1 MIWHLFLR
9 FEPKGKT
16 YWDKATFTYCVW
28 NIHCQGKSKVLWA
41 WHNTFF
47 WVVFST
53 LCGSFRSMLQIF
65 ITCQKFPEW
74 NFQCSLCKPFILYES
89 FHQSNMLVQSNLAIR
104 KGLIRNKLV
113 LRNHFL
119 WPICHL
125 HHKDKELLALRNNSR
140 ATKKFL
146 IAKFDCSILQ

>member
-74 NFQCSLCKPFILYES
+74 NFQCSLCKPFILYE
-89 FHQSNMLVQSNLAIR
+89 FIHQSNMLVALVGTSIGLQYKYIITVIWFVFIFIVFYLILRLFLLAIVEMFHI
-104 KGLIRNKLV
+104 L
-113 LRNHFL
+113 
-119 WPICHL
+119 
-125 HHKDKELLALRNNSR
+125 DALFWIYDER
-140 ATKKFL
+140 
-146 IAKFDCSILQ
+146 